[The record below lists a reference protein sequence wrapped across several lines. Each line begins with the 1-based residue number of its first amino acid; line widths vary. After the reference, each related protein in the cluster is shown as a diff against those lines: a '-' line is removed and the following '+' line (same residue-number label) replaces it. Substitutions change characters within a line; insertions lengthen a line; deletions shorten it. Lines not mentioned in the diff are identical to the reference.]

1 MMYPRLILAKDLLT
15 DDGVIFISIDENEY
29 PNLRKIMNEI
39 FGENNYRNTILIRRR
54 VKSLNLQFS
63 NNGLNTFNVGAE
75 YIVAY
80 SKSDSFKFVPIEKK
94 KKNAPSQGKWNVFWS
109 NADRPTMRYELLG
122 FTPKTGQWR
131 WSEEKAK
138 EAVNNY
144 KVFIEKYSDHM
155 TLEEYWAKNRSK
167 KFIRR
172 IENGKGK
179 NGGVQYYVGPS
190 THSLRTSN
198 WTDIEVSQI
207 SKDFNLPFDNPKN
220 VQLIEEVLKS
230 VGDSEYILDFFS
242 GSSTTADAV
251 MRLNAQDNKKRKFI
265 MVQLPEPIDSGSNF
279 SNLAEI
285 GQERIRQ
292 AGEKIVS
299 EKPDKKN
306 SLDTGFRVFELDN
319 SNIQKW
325 NIDSDKIEESLFAM
339 ENNFVEGRSHLDIV
353 YEVLLKL
360 GLDLNTPFEEN
371 IIDNSAVY
379 DIAFGNVFV
388 VLGDNIT
395 QEVAHYIVTK
405 QKEYGNENPSVVF
418 NDNGFKNDNEKL
430 NTIEILKNN
439 GFNEEQLMSI

>member
-1 MMYPRLILAKDLLT
+1 MIVLNLYL
-15 DDGVIFISIDENEY
+15 
-29 PNLRKIMNEI
+29 LRK
-39 FGENNYRNTILIRRR
+39 R
-54 VKSLNLQFS
+54 
-63 NNGLNTFNVGAE
+63 
-75 YIVAY
+75 
-80 SKSDSFKFVPIEKK
+80 
-94 KKNAPSQGKWNVFWS
+94 KNAPSQGKWNVFWS
-109 NADRPTMRYELLG
+109 NADRPTMRYKLLG

-299 EKPDKKN
+299 ENQIKK
-306 SLDTGFRVFELDN
+306 
-319 SNIQKW
+319 
-325 NIDSDKIEESLFAM
+325 
-339 ENNFVEGRSHLDIV
+339 FVRHRFQS
-353 YEVLLKL
+353 
-360 GLDLNTPFEEN
+360 F
-371 IIDNSAVY
+371 
-379 DIAFGNVFV
+379 
-388 VLGDNIT
+388 
-395 QEVAHYIVTK
+395 
-405 QKEYGNENPSVVF
+405 
-418 NDNGFKNDNEKL
+418 
-430 NTIEILKNN
+430 
-439 GFNEEQLMSI
+439 